1 MKTCASKPFY
11 LSGYSFGGCV
21 AQEMI
26 LQLQDNRAPIKP
38 LILLDGSNK
47 FVTTH
52 TGIYRDLM
60 NIHDDNQAEA
70 VALSSFA
77 EKFGL
82 DSKVGLHLFCF
93 LIFKGYGY
101 TL

>member
-1 MKTCASKPFY
+1 M
-11 LSGYSFGGCV
+11 V
-21 AQEMI
+21 
-26 LQLQDNRAPIKP
+26 LQLQDSKAPAKP
-38 LILLDGSNK
+38 LILLDGSHK

-82 DSKVGLHLFCF
+82 DPKVDYIVCLVLQILITQILLLNSK
-93 LIFKGYGY
+93 
-101 TL
+101 

>member
-1 MKTCASKPFY
+1 M
-11 LSGYSFGGCV
+11 V
-21 AQEMI
+21 
-26 LQLQDNRAPIKP
+26 LQLQDSRAPVKP
-38 LILLDGSNK
+38 LILLDGSHK

-82 DSKVGLHLFCF
+82 DPKVNIHDVESIPSQFVSSPEP
-93 LIFKGYGY
+93 KAHR
-101 TL
+101 